1 MKRMGVLGVG
11 NLRMS
16 LILMTV
22 SLLGGTIEW
31 FVVVVMYGFFCM
43 FILNLFNLFPSFVY
57 TFFFFLYRSLNIYSL
72 RFLLLHFIFIILDF
86 HYVT

>member
-1 MKRMGVLGVG
+1 MKRMVYNSFQVASLRTSRISTEETGLVGVG

-31 FVVVVMYGFFCM
+31 FVVVVMYGFF
-43 FILNLFNLFPSFVY
+43 V
-57 TFFFFLYRSLNIYSL
+57 
-72 RFLLLHFIFIILDF
+72 
-86 HYVT
+86 